1 MQTHRPTP
9 SCARLQSVAIPCI
22 HCGGEMRLAL
32 LAPHKRRLEALT
44 YICSDCDR
52 DETFLISS
60 K

>member
-1 MQTHRPTP
+1 MQIYRPTP
-9 SCARLQSVAIPCI
+9 SCARIQAAVIPCS

-44 YICSDCDR
+44 FVCSQCER
-52 DETFLISS
+52 DETFLTAS

>member
-1 MQTHRPTP
+1 
-9 SCARLQSVAIPCI
+9 
-22 HCGGEMRLAL
+22 MRLAL

>member
-1 MQTHRPTP
+1 MQIPRPTP
-9 SCARLQSVAIPCI
+9 SCARIQSVAIPCA

-44 YICSDCDR
+44 YICGQCER